1 MESDSK
7 RAVLNAIPTGF
18 QPEDPS
24 NDIFETIVARNSMGE
39 ALNCYHITTAE
50 VDRRSNGVERL
61 NSSSLA
67 TTLRRTKQKNGG
79 ETMRRQM
86 KEKEIPVNLYHRQE
100 VFPNKIIALSEAE
113 AVHMA
118 KDLEKIV
125 KDDYPVKE
133 IAREVA
139 NEVMEDGSVD
149 IEQFFNA
156 DGFKECMEALGG
168 VLSAVVPPITGI
180 CAKASKN
187 EELNLGMEN
196 FSQATHGFGIVV
208 QPIWMRALTE
218 IGEGISKIVKDEIG
232 VTEEVVSTETPKIAE
247 QAPKIA
253 EEKATNIADG
263 AEAESEETVVVV
275 D

>member
-1 MESDSK
+1 MESESK
-7 RAVLNAIPTGF
+7 RAILKAIPTGF

-39 ALNCYHITTAE
+39 VFNCYHITTAE

-86 KEKEIPVNLYHRQE
+86 KEKGIPVNLYHRQE
-100 VFPNKIIALSEAE
+100 VFPNKFIALSEAE
-113 AVHMA
+113 TVHMA

-133 IAREVA
+133 LAREVA

-149 IEQFFNA
+149 IEQFFDA
-156 DGFKECMEALGG
+156 DGFKECMEALGE

-196 FSQATHGFGIVV
+196 FSQATHGLGIVI
-208 QPIWMRALTE
+208 QPTWMRALTE
-218 IGEGISKIVKDEIG
+218 IGEGISKIVKDEMN
-232 VTEEVVSTETPKIAE
+232 VPEEVVSTETPTIIAE
-247 QAPKIA
+247 TPKVA
-253 EEKATNIADG
+253 EE
-263 AEAESEETVVVV
+263 AEVTVESEEIVVVV